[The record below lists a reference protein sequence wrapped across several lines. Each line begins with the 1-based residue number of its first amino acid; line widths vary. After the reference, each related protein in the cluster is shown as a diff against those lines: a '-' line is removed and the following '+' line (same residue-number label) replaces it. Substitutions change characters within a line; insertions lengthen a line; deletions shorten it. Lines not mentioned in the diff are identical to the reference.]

1 MNFSPEEEK
10 LAQLG
15 DTLIAL
21 EELSDQVADFDEDDT
36 SDHSTDSANLYL
48 LERALQEQPGISMEE
63 FNFQTIKDAAAAA
76 GRLTVA
82 TGKAFMGFLDQVHK
96 TVDGTYLVNARLLGE
111 RIGKIREDRKTAN
124 FGKMERRDLARAM
137 SVNGTIE
144 FDHAAIADTLLETSN
159 GICRQTLP
167 QQAAVVRA
175 LAEKLKENR
184 KDGLGAYTSAVDQ
197 MVKII
202 ASARQPIDMFDSR
215 HIEAVW
221 PGNRRIFQKVRPA
234 APRRAPVSQD
244 GGVRKLVLAV
254 SSTSVGIRGKVEV
267 TGPNVNDTLPILTPE
282 QMVRCLDSAR
292 KLLEEAVNV
301 SKIAK
306 SFAKDKTPS
315 AAGLMLS
322 GIVNGLRQQIADITS
337 AQEDGYDVIEGPSG
351 GGIAPVRHKPGTRGF
366 DPTKTMPTFGFE
378 SRKEMS
384 DEEIRDRILQGVW
397 VARYT
402 KISLIDHQRTAR
414 ALVML
419 LMGVGRTYLKYVE
432 ESLKYYEQR

>member
-1 MNFSPEEEK
+1 MYSNLDEDK
-10 LAQLG
+10 LEQLG
-15 DTLIAL
+15 STLIAL
-21 EELSDQVADFDEDDT
+21 EELSSQFGADGEGEFQSAEDPG
-36 SDHSTDSANLYL
+36 NLYL

-63 FNFQTIKDAAAAA
+63 FNFQTIKDAVSAA
-76 GRLTVA
+76 GRLSVA

-96 TVDGTYLVNARLLGE
+96 TVDGTYLVNARLLGD
-111 RIGKIREDRKTAN
+111 RISKIRDDRKTAN
-124 FGKMERRDLARAM
+124 FGKMERRDLAKAM
-137 SVNGTIE
+137 SVNGVVE
-144 FDHAAIADTLLETSN
+144 YDHAAIADALVATSN

-175 LAEKLKENR
+175 LGEKLSARRSE
-184 KDGLGAYTSAVDQ
+184 GLGAYTAAVDE
-197 MVKII
+197 MVRII
-202 ASARQPIDMFDSR
+202 ASARQPIDMFDSK
-215 HIEAVW
+215 HLEEIW
-221 PGNRRIFQKVRPA
+221 PGNRRIFQKVRPG

-254 SSTSVGIRGKVEV
+254 SSTSVGIRGKIEV
-267 TGPNVNDTLPILTPE
+267 TGAPVNDTIPILTPE
-282 QMVRCLDSAR
+282 QMVRCLASAK

-322 GIVNGLRQQIADITS
+322 GILNGLRQQIADITT
-337 AQEDGYDVIEGPSG
+337 AQDDGYDVIEGPSG
-351 GGIAPVRHKPGTRGF
+351 GGVQTVRHKPGTRGF
-366 DPTKTMPTFGFE
+366 NPLGSPNLGLE
-378 SRKEMS
+378 ARKEMS

-414 ALVML
+414 AMVML